1 SAPPRDHTGRPG
13 GWHRRASTGDRR
25 LHCSTRK
32 ELVRNTHGV
41 TAPFEVLAEP
51 PRAVDEWLP
60 SYRLLWESRL
70 DDLERHLDTMPD
82 EGEAP

>member
-1 SAPPRDHTGRPG
+1 
-13 GWHRRASTGDRR
+13 
-25 LHCSTRK
+25 
-32 ELVRNTHGV
+32 V

-60 SYRLLWESRL
+60 SYRLLWDSRL

>member
-1 SAPPRDHTGRPG
+1 M
-13 GWHRRASTGDRR
+13 
-25 LHCSTRK
+25 
-32 ELVRNTHGV
+32 

-51 PRAVDEWLP
+51 PRAVDEGLP
-60 SYRLLWESRL
+60 SYRLLREPRL